1 MLSAVMI
8 SVVHEVIITVDSL
21 QLLCLPLGQVEVGVE
36 GKFLVLVL
44 RLEFP
49 SFVSGVGLEGP
60 VQSQLKAWHQ
70 LLVVHSSVE
79 AVVGVPL
86 LGDVDPVVLAF
97 ILGLQTAGDLASI
110 HGRVPSSSK
119 LNATGGL
126 GLDLQLDQS
135 KVISLAK
142 HISGLLANV
151 SVGWRSHSFDS
162 VLQSKK
168 LIGMIIMTH

>member
-49 SFVSGVGLEGP
+49 SFVSSVGLEGP

-97 ILGLQTAGDLASI
+97 ILSLQTAGDLASI

-151 SVGWRSHSFDS
+151 SV
-162 VLQSKK
+162 
-168 LIGMIIMTH
+168 